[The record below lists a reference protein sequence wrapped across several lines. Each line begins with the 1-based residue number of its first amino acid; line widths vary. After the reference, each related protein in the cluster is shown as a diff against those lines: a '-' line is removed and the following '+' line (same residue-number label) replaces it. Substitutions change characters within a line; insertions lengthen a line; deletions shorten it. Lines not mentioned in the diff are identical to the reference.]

1 MPLTKKHKKKV
12 LKGGNKKLN
21 GGKPCPAGTQKVCI
35 KKGDLIKLLKK
46 VSVSTSKTKKNKSR
60 NKKMRATRPIGQTT
74 AKPEST
80 FLGSI
85 FGEEVKPKNP
95 VEEPVEKSTSEE
107 KPVAESSTP
116 STVVVETEPTLSEV
130 KKEKMKTRS
139 FIESIFGSEEKPEE
153 VKSEEVKKPSDK
165 DQV

>member
-116 STVVVETEPTLSEV
+116 STEPTLSEV

>member
-21 GGKPCPAGTQKVCI
+21 GGKPCPVGTQKVCI
-35 KKGDLIKLLKK
+35 KKGDLNKPLSQIL
-46 VSVSTSKTKKNKSR
+46 SVSKTKKNKSR
-60 NKKMRATRPIGQTT
+60 NKKMRGTRPIGQMTV
-74 AKPEST
+74 KPQST

-139 FIESIFGSEEKPEE
+139 FIESIFGSEEEKPEE
-153 VKSEEVKKPSDK
+153 VKSEELKKSSDK
-165 DQV
+165 GQV

>member
-1 MPLTKKHKKKV
+1 
-12 LKGGNKKLN
+12 
-21 GGKPCPAGTQKVCI
+21 
-35 KKGDLIKLLKK
+35 
-46 VSVSTSKTKKNKSR
+46 
-60 NKKMRATRPIGQTT
+60 MRATRPIGQTT

-153 VKSEEVKKPSDK
+153 VKSEEVKKSPDK